1 MTGLT
6 ATHTDTV
13 RNMHF
18 GQVALFG
25 EHPVP
30 QKSPATNTELRKLPM
45 PKPRDVPS
53 YRSDIYSTGAIMHPY
68 PHYARLRELGPVVWL
83 SKQRVYALPRYAECK
98 AALRDDENFASGHG
112 VALNAFT
119 NRMSRGTTLN
129 SDGKDHDER
138 RKLVAHRLT
147 PKALRK
153 VSDTVVSQ
161 AEQVVN
167 AAVAQRTVD
176 GVRDLATALPLS
188 IVPDFVGWPRQGR
201 EHLIDWAGATFDS
214 LGPWNKRSIAAFP
227 ASLRMLRFIRGV
239 VRKRS
244 VLQGS
249 MAEDVL
255 ATVDAGTLAES
266 EVSPLMID
274 YLAPSMDTTI
284 SAIASAL
291 YLFATH
297 PDQWQAIRADPSLI
311 PNAVNE
317 VVRIESPLRAFSR
330 RVTREV
336 EFAGT
341 TLPKGARVLVLYASA
356 NRDELQ
362 WTSPDTFDVYRDA
375 TGQLGFGHGTH
386 GCAGQGLARMET
398 QAILTA
404 LAERVE
410 NIRCTAEP
418 TWALNNIIHRL
429 ERLPLELIPA

>member
-1 MTGLT
+1 
-6 ATHTDTV
+6 
-13 RNMHF
+13 
-18 GQVALFG
+18 
-25 EHPVP
+25 
-30 QKSPATNTELRKLPM
+30 M

-53 YRSDIYSTGAIMHPY
+53 YEPDIYSTAAIVDPY
-68 PHYARLRELGPVVWL
+68 PHYARLRELGPAVWL

-98 AALRDDENFASGHG
+98 AALRDDETFVSGRG

-129 SDGKDHDER
+129 SDGDDHDKR

-153 VSDTVVSQ
+153 MSDTVTSQ
-161 AEQVVN
+161 AEHIVD
-167 AAVAQRTVD
+167 AAVTQRSID

-188 IVPDFVGWPRQGR
+188 IVPDFVGWPREGR
-201 EHLIDWAGATFDS
+201 EHLIDWAGATFDF
-214 LGPWNKRSIAAFP
+214 LGPRNKRSIAALP
-227 ASLRMLRFIRGV
+227 ASLQMLRFTRRV
-239 VRKRS
+239 VRERN
-244 VLQGS
+244 VLAGS
-249 MAEDVL
+249 MAQDVL
-255 ATVDAGTLAES
+255 NAVDAGTVAES
-266 EVSPLMID
+266 EVPPLMID
-274 YLAPSMDTTI
+274 YLAPSLDTTI

-291 YLFATH
+291 HLFATH
-297 PDQWQAIRADPSLI
+297 PDQWQAIRADPTLI

-330 RVTREV
+330 SVAKEV

-341 TLPKGARVLVLYASA
+341 TLPRGARVLVLYASA
-356 NRDELQ
+356 NRDALQ
-362 WTSPDTFDVYRDA
+362 WTDPDTFDVHRDA

-404 LAERVE
+404 LANRVE
-410 NIRCTAEP
+410 TIRCTAEP
-418 TWALNNIIHRL
+418 TWALNNIIHRF